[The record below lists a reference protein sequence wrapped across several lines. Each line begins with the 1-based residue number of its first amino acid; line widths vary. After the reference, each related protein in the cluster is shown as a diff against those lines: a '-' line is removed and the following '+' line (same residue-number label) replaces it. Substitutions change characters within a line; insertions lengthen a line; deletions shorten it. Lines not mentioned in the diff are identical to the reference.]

1 MNGRIGSKTRAAVVW
16 ILPLFISGTREGDN
30 RSRRHLLIQGVNPN
44 ARKGEPMAKEKDG
57 VRLAVVADLHYGKT
71 SSGSLQPL
79 LAQVAQSAD
88 ALLLCGDLTDYGL
101 PEEARLLSRELATLK
116 IPLIAVLGNHDYH
129 AAQTDEVKHILT
141 DAGMKVLDGDAYEV
155 LGIGFAGV
163 KGFAGGFDQ
172 RLLAPWGED
181 LIKQFVHEAIE
192 EALKLESA
200 LAKLRT
206 QQRIALL
213 HYAPI
218 RATVEGEPLEIYP
231 FLGSSRL
238 EEPLNR
244 FNVTAAF
251 HGHAHHGSF
260 EGKTQ
265 AGVPVY
271 NVSLPLLRRAHPDR
285 PPFFLFTVAGIDE
298 IDAADMD
305 QVNSREPTHPLPLD
319 SRPSRLNSQP

>member
-1 MNGRIGSKTRAAVVW
+1 
-16 ILPLFISGTREGDN
+16 
-30 RSRRHLLIQGVNPN
+30 
-44 ARKGEPMAKEKDG
+44 MAKVKDG
-57 VRLAVVADLHYGKT
+57 VRLAAVADLHFGKT
-71 SSGSLQPL
+71 SSGSIQPL
-79 LAQVAQSAD
+79 LDQVAQSAD
-88 ALLLCGDLTDYGL
+88 IFLLCGDLTDHGT
-101 PEEARLLSRELATLK
+101 PEEARLLVRELATLK
-116 IPLIAVLGNHDYH
+116 MPLLAALGNHDYH
-129 AAQTDEVKHILT
+129 AAQTDEVKHIFM
-141 DAGMKVLDGDAYEV
+141 DAGLKVLDGDACEV

-181 LIKQFVHEAIE
+181 LIKRFVHEAIE

-206 QQRIALL
+206 RQRIALL

-218 RATVEGEPLEIYP
+218 RATVEGEPLEIFP

-251 HGHAHHGSF
+251 HGHAHHGAF

-271 NVSLPLLRRAHPDR
+271 NVSLPLLRRVHPDR
-285 PPFFLFTVAGIDE
+285 PPFFLFTVSGTDE
-298 IDAADMD
+298 VEAAHTD
-305 QVNSREPTHPLPLD
+305 QVDLPESPQPATHNSRR
-319 SRPSRLNSQP
+319 SRPVPQP